1 MVLALYLQTDRG
13 LDALESGA
21 LFGLVAVPYLA
32 GTSRAAALTQR
43 WGRAVGPSSAL
54 VFLAGH
60 VLTWVGVADAGAGGS
75 VLWLAPGL
83 VVSGFGMGVCLTA
96 QIGAVMSQAKPEDAA
111 LVSGTMSTVQQ
122 LGNCIGVALVGL
134 VYFAATNLAPGVA
147 FQHSLVYLA
156 GVMAV
161 LALAAAMPAR
171 QARPDRTRTP

>member
-1 MVLALYLQTDRG
+1 MREGHRGRSPSTRRWCPARGRVPRRCPDPALG
-13 LDALESGA
+13 G
-21 LFGLVAVPYLA
+21 
-32 GTSRAAALTQR
+32 
-43 WGRAVGPSSAL
+43 AVGPTSAL

-60 VLTWVGVADAGAGGS
+60 ALTWVGVADAGAHGS
-75 VLWLAPGL
+75 ILWLAPGL

-111 LVSGTMSTVQQ
+111 LVSGTLPTVQQ

-134 VYFAATNLAPGVA
+134 VYFAASNGAGVA
-147 FQHSLVYLA
+147 FQHSLAYLA

-171 QARPDRTRTP
+171 QARPDRTRTR